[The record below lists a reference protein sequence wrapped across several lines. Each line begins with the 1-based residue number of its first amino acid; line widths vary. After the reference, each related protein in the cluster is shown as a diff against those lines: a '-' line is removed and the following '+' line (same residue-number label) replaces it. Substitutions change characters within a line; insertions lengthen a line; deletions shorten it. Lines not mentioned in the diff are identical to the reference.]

1 MRRLEK
7 LKKFLQ
13 ENHPNIQAFNTRNI
27 AGDRMVTVYES
38 SDGITVDYAP
48 GWEYIEIFGI
58 TEDEFDSLLDVNYPL
73 FTRLRTFKPGK
84 DYPIEG
90 GKND

>member
-1 MRRLEK
+1 MTRLEK

-27 AGDRMVTVYES
+27 AGDRMITVYES

-48 GWEYIEIFGI
+48 DWGYIEIFGI
-58 TEDEFDSLLDVNYPL
+58 TEEEFNSLIDNDSM
-73 FTRLRTFKPGK
+73 FTNLRTFIAGK
-84 DYPIEG
+84 DY
-90 GKND
+90 